1 MVSFPAPA
9 SYKFNTF
16 KGIRTRNGIAANGTI
31 SATVCQNVDFAP
43 SAYDAGVLIRTSY
56 GNYKV
61 LEYET
66 LYAFVYQ
73 NHIAYVK
80 DLQITSTTKFYD
92 ETETEI
98 EDENWAAALNDDD
111 EYVVQYDENDAEYDS
126 TKNTSIWTIVKG
138 FEASQEGRKHLLFY
152 VENSSIGRLVEYN
165 SSGGNY
171 TTLVDNL
178 TKTETGEANG
188 FTMIDAAYDVF
199 IFTNGIEY
207 YSVQIYPQQVIT
219 QLHPEYEGKAVTG
232 LAICEQDGSLVI
244 GSNEG
249 VVLASRKGDVT
260 DFDYATPTDSNK
272 AWYQIFGKK
281 ITAVVPYIDA
291 LLVFTEEDSTVL
303 SGNMSN
309 ADTAVRQDASLGG
322 CMSYESWCKHDKYLF
337 FYDNRQKNIYYYMQ
351 NNYGQKVLGEPIA
364 PEVQKFFNNVERLQM
379 VSYIGDNR
387 SEIWLL
393 SNNFKLIYDYYIGE
407 WGERNCQALTSYFV
421 YDNAVFSTG
430 SYKCFREKA
439 GNLCMFDGVYYPSQY
454 SMQLINLGSFSNM
467 KEMEIQ
473 PLFSVT
479 QDFNN
484 TFFIDC
490 TINGKKTKTKYVKMF
505 FQGAIWADETP
516 QDDGTP
522 EAELWAEGDDQY
534 DMTVVGQVFPAEN
547 DSVIQQIKGKFISNW
562 YYLQFTI
569 RTEKQ
574 GEDFSITCFEIKGI
588 TQEDDTTGRK

>member
-1 MVSFPAPA
+1 MVSFPNPA

-16 KGIRTRNGIAANGTI
+16 KGIRTRNGIAQNGTI

-66 LYAFVYQ
+66 LYAYKYNTHIVYT
-73 NHIAYVK
+73 K
-80 DLQITSTTKFYD
+80 DKTITNTTKLYD
-92 ETETEI
+92 DTETEI
-98 EDENWAAALNDDD
+98 EDEDWAVVLDNDK
-111 EYVVQYDENDAEYDS
+111 YVIQYDGHDATYTSKE
-126 TKNTSIWTIVKG
+126 NTSIWNIVKG
-138 FEASQEGRKHLLFY
+138 FEASQEGRRHLLFY
-152 VENSSIGRLVEYN
+152 VENSSKGRLIEYN
-165 SSGGNY
+165 SAGSNFV
-171 TTLVDNL
+171 TLIDNL
-178 TKTETGEANG
+178 TKTGEANG
-188 FTMIDAAYDVF
+188 ITMLDSAYDVF
-199 IFTNGIEY
+199 VFTNGIEY
-207 YSVQIYPQQVIT
+207 YSVQIYPSQVIT
-219 QLHPEYEGKAVTG
+219 QLSPEYDGNAITG

-249 VVLASRKGDVT
+249 VVLASRKGDIT
-260 DFDYATPTDSNK
+260 DFDYSTPTDKNK
-272 AWYQIFGKK
+272 PWYQIFGKK

-291 LLVFTEEDSTVL
+291 LLVFTQEDSTVL
-303 SGNMSN
+303 SGNMSS
-309 ADTAVRQDASLGG
+309 ADTATRQDASLGG
-322 CMSYESWCKHDKYLF
+322 CMSFESWCKHDKYLF

-379 VSYIGDNR
+379 VSYIGNNR

-407 WGERNCQALTSYFV
+407 WSERNCQALTSYFV

-430 SYKCFREKA
+430 SCKCFKEKA
-439 GNLCMFDGVYYPSQY
+439 GNLCMFDETYYPSKY

-484 TFFIDC
+484 NFYVDC
-490 TINGKKTKTKYVKMF
+490 VVDGKKMKTKYLKMF
-505 FQGAIWADETP
+505 FQGAIWADDTP
-516 QDDGTP
+516 LDDETP
-522 EAELWAEGDDQY
+522 EAELWAEGDDPT
-534 DMTVVGQVFPAEN
+534 DMSAVGQVFPAEN
-547 DSVIQQIKGKFISNW
+547 NAIIQQMKGKFISNW

-569 RTEKQ
+569 RTQDK
-574 GEDFSITCFEIKGI
+574 GDDFSITCFELKGI
-588 TQEDDTTGRK
+588 TQETDTVGRK

>member
-1 MVSFPAPA
+1 MVSFPNPA
-9 SYKFNTF
+9 SYRFNTF
-16 KGIRTRNGIAANGTI
+16 KGIRTRNGIAQNGTI

-56 GNYKV
+56 GNYK
-61 LEYET
+61 
-66 LYAFVYQ
+66 
-73 NHIAYVK
+73 I
-80 DLQITSTTKFYD
+80 
-92 ETETEI
+92 
-98 EDENWAAALNDDD
+98 
-111 EYVVQYDENDAEYDS
+111 AEYTDD
-126 TKNTSIWTIVKG
+126 TFNIIKG
-138 FEASQEGRKHLLFY
+138 FETVQEGTHHLLFY
-152 VENSSIGRLVEYN
+152 LESDTIGRLVEFN
-165 SSGGNY
+165 TAGGTF
-171 TTLVDNL
+171 TTLIDNL
-178 TKTETGEANG
+178 TKTEKGEANG
-188 FTMIDAAYDVF
+188 LTMIDGAYDVF
-199 IFTNGIEY
+199 VFTNGIEY
-207 YSVQIYPQQVIT
+207 YSVQLYPTQVIT
-219 QLHPEYEGKAVTG
+219 RLEPKYDVDGNGVLEDVTG

-244 GSNEG
+244 GCNEG
-249 VVLASRKGDVT
+249 VVVASKKGDIT
-260 DFDYATPTDSNK
+260 DYDFSTVSDNK

-379 VSYIGDNR
+379 VSYIGNNR

-407 WGERNCQALTSYFV
+407 WGERVCQDLTSYFV
-421 YDNAVFSTG
+421 FDNNVYSTG
-430 SYKCFREKA
+430 AQKVFREKA
-439 GNLCMFDGVYYPSQY
+439 GNLCMFDGVYYPSKY

-484 TFFIDC
+484 NFYVDC
-490 TINGKKTKTKYVKMF
+490 TIDGKKTKTKYLKMF
-505 FQGAIWADETP
+505 FQGAIWADETE
-516 QDDGTP
+516 QDEGTS
-522 EAELWAEGDDQY
+522 EAELWAEGDDPT
-534 DMTVVGQVFPAEN
+534 DMSVAGQVFPAEN
-547 DSVIQQIKGKFISNW
+547 DAIIQQMKGKFISNW

-569 RTEKQ
+569 RTQNQ
-574 GEDFSITCFEIKGI
+574 GDDFSITCFEIKGI
-588 TQEDDTTGRK
+588 TQETDTTGRK